1 MFSITVLANTIPEF
15 SVFRGPRFIFTVG
28 TVVNQTLPVATGG
41 DGALVYTISRVA
53 FLPDGLTFNAAATP
67 PTITG
72 TPTTAASS
80 VTYRY
85 NVDDSDANDGGR
97 RRLFDL

>member
-1 MFSITVLANTIPEF
+1 M
-15 SVFRGPRFIFTVG
+15 G
-28 TVVNQTLPVATGG
+28 TVVNETLPEATGG
-41 DGALVYTISRVA
+41 DGTLVYTITRA
-53 FLPDGLTFNAAATP
+53 LPDGLTFNAAATP

-97 RRLFDL
+97 RRLFALFPNHDTGGTGNRHHHDH